1 MSEKNIIFNDKMI
14 NKSNFHKNK
23 KLSKIDSPKWL
34 RDKKATINPEIND
47 DKCFQMFVEL
57 NYQSIKKILKE
68 PYSPKNGPIRPLCIK
83 LPQMIGLT
91 HFKY

>member
-1 MSEKNIIFNDKMI
+1 MIMSEKNIIFNDKMI

-57 NYQSIKKILKE
+57 NYQSIKKK
-68 PYSPKNGPIRPLCIK
+68 SSKNHMVQKIHLNTSLDVMMMVPLD
-83 LPQMIGLT
+83 
-91 HFKY
+91 HYV

>member
-1 MSEKNIIFNDKMI
+1 MSEKNITFNDKMI

-57 NYQSIKKILKE
+57 NYQSIKKD
-68 PYSPKNGPIRPLCIK
+68 
-83 LPQMIGLT
+83 PQRTIWSKK
-91 HFKY
+91 FI